1 MLEDKYED
9 LVNPLVKNG
18 RMWKNGMNLLYL
30 LKIAIPKPLLQSFN
44 KVAITLFVDLLQS
57 IP

>member
-1 MLEDKYED
+1 MLEDKDED

-44 KVAITLFVDLLQS
+44 KVAFTVFVE
-57 IP
+57 